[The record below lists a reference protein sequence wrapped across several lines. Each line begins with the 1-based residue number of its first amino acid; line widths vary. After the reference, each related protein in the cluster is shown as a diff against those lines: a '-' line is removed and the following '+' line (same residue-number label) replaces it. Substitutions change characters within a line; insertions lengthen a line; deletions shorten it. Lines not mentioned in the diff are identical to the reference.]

1 MIDPLDDSSLAR
13 ILPRCASVMTSQPI
27 IPKALFQF
35 LRKLSKNNNRDWFN
49 EHKSDYERQVRD
61 PAVELITQLQKPLA
75 KSAPMLHV
83 VAKAHNGSL
92 MRIYRD
98 TRFSKN
104 KQPYKT
110 NVGISLRHQAGKDV
124 HAPGVYIHFDAKEC
138 FVGAGCWRPE
148 GGVLAAIR
156 ESIDRDGGAWKR
168 TRDNKAFR
176 EHFELVGE
184 SLKTAPRDYPKD
196 HPLIDDLRRKD
207 FIAVAPLTEAEV
219 TGNDIV
225 STIMDRVRKA
235 KPLMKFLCDAIDVP
249 Y

>member
-1 MIDPLDDSSLAR
+1 
-13 ILPRCASVMTSQPI
+13 MTSQPI
-27 IPKALFQF
+27 IPKSLFQF
-35 LRKLSKNNNRDWFN
+35 LRKLAKNNDREWFA
-49 EHKSDYERQVRD
+49 EHKSEYEDQVRD

-104 KQPYKT
+104 KDPYKT
-110 NVGISLRHQAGKDV
+110 NVGISFRHQAGKDV

-148 GGVLAAIR
+148 SSVLASIR
-156 ESIDRDGGAWKR
+156 ESIDRDAKSWKR
-168 TRDNKAFR
+168 TRDNKTFR
-176 EHFELVGE
+176 EHFQLVGE

-196 HPLIDDLRRKD
+196 HPMIDDLRRKD
-207 FIAVAPLTEAEV
+207 FIAIAPLSEAEV
-219 TGNDIV
+219 TSAELVKLIL
-225 STIMDRVRKA
+225 DRIKRA

>member
-1 MIDPLDDSSLAR
+1 MP
-13 ILPRCASVMTSQPI
+13 SQPI
-27 IPKALFQF
+27 IPKSLFQF
-35 LRKLSKNNNRDWFN
+35 LRKLSKNNNREWFA
-49 EHKSDYERQVRD
+49 EHKSQYEGQVRD

-75 KSAPMLHV
+75 RTAPMLHV

-110 NVGISLRHQAGKDV
+110 NVGISFRHQAGKDV
-124 HAPGVYIHFDAKEC
+124 HAPGVYIHFDTDEC

-148 GGVLAAIR
+148 SGVLAAIR
-156 ESIDRDGGAWKR
+156 ESIDRDAKTWKR
-168 TRDNKAFR
+168 ARDNKSFR
-176 EHFELVGE
+176 EHFDLVGE

-196 HPLIDDLRRKD
+196 HPQIDDLRRKD
-207 FIAVAPLTEAEV
+207 FIAIAPLTESEV
-219 TGNDIV
+219 TGDEV
-225 STIMDRVRKA
+225 VALVLDRIKRA